1 MLRSVVSTMAAAAVL
16 MTAGAAF
23 AQDKYKLDN
32 PHTQIVFSVEHMGL
46 SKSIGKF
53 TDYDG
58 EFAFDEKAPE
68 SSSVEVTI
76 KTNSI
81 DMSHDEWNEHL
92 KGEKFLNVAQFPA
105 MTFKSTSV
113 KVTGDK
119 TADVTGDLTLLGVTK
134 PVVLKTTFNKAG
146 PRPMGNDYAA
156 GFSATTMIKRSD
168 FGMTYGIPMVGD
180 DIAIQI
186 EVEGNKIGN
195 DPTNQ

>member
-1 MLRSVVSTMAAAAVL
+1 MLRSVVSAMAAAAVL

-53 TDYDG
+53 TDYEG
-58 EFAFDEKAPE
+58 EFAFDEKVPE
-68 SSSVEVTI
+68 ASSVDVTI
-76 KTNSI
+76 KTDSI
-81 DMSHDEWNEHL
+81 DMSHDLWDEHL
-92 KGEKFLNVAQFPA
+92 KAENFLNVAKFPT

-113 KVTGDK
+113 KVTGDN

-134 PVVLKTTFNKAG
+134 PVVLKTVFNKAG
-146 PRPMGNDYAA
+146 PRPMGNDFAA
-156 GFSATTMIKRSD
+156 GFSAATIIKRSD

-180 DIAIQI
+180 EVAIQI
-186 EVEGNKIGN
+186 EVEGNKIAN